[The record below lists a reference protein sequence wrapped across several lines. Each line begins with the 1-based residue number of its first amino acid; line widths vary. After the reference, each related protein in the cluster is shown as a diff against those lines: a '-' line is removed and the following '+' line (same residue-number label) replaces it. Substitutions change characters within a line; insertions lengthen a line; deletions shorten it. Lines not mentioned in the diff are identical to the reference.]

1 MVHPARI
8 RLEPLDA
15 HPAQLV
21 FEASGRVDV
30 EKADGARIP
39 LREAVRDPGRRC
51 DVGAGRRAR
60 PLAVDVDVELPLQD
74 VEGIRLVVVGVR
86 VGAVERAFDL

>member
-1 MVHPARI
+1 MVHPAF
-8 RLEPLDA
+8 LDT
-15 HPAQLV
+15 HPAHVV

-30 EKADGARIP
+30 EEADGAGIP
-39 LREAVRDPGRRC
+39 LREAVRDTRRRR
-51 DVGAGRRAR
+51 DVGAGCRAR
-60 PLAVDVDVELPLQD
+60 PLAVDVDVEFPLQD